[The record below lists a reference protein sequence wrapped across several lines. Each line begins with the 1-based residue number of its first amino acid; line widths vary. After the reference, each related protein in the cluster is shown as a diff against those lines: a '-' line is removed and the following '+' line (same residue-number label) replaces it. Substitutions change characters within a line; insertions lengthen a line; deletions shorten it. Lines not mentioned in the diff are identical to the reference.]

1 MAKRYWLVKSE
12 PSAYSIDDLERDGS
26 APWTG
31 VRNYQAR
38 NYMRDDMR
46 VGDGVLFYASGDE
59 PGITGIAEVGK
70 AAYPDETAF
79 KKGHEYFDPKSKKEN
94 PTWFMVDIR
103 FKVRLAKPVSLAQLK
118 QTPGLEKMV
127 LTQKG
132 SRLSVQPVRP
142 EEWEIVRK
150 LSEPRR

>member
-1 MAKRYWLVKSE
+1 MPKRYWLMKSE
-12 PSAYSIDDLERDGS
+12 PSAYSIDDLERDGK

-38 NYMRDDMR
+38 NYMRDDMN

-59 PGITGIAEVGK
+59 AGITGIAQVSK
-70 AAYPDETAF
+70 AAYPDDTAF

-94 PTWFMVDIR
+94 PTWFMVDIK
-103 FKVRLAKPVSLAQLK
+103 FVEKLDKPVSLATLK
-118 QTPGLEKMV
+118 ATAGLEKMV
-127 LTQKG
+127 VTQRG

-142 EEWEIVRK
+142 EEWEIVKK
-150 LSEPRR
+150 LAV

>member
-1 MAKRYWLVKSE
+1 MTQRYWLMKSE

-46 VGDGVLFYASGDE
+46 VGDGVFFYASGDDA
-59 PGITGIAEVGK
+59 GIVGLAKVSK
-70 AAYPDETAF
+70 AAYPDDTAF

-94 PTWFMVDIR
+94 PTWFMVEIK
-103 FKVRLAKPVSLAQLK
+103 FVRKLAKTILLGTLK
-118 QTPGLEKMV
+118 STPGLEKMV
-127 LTQKG
+127 VTQKG

-142 EEWEIVRK
+142 EEWEIIAK
-150 LSEPRR
+150 L